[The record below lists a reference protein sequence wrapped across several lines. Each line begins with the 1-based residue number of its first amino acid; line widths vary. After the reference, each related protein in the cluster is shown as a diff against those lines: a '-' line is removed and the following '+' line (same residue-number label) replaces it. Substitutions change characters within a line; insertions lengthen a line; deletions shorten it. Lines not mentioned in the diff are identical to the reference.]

1 MEELSL
7 FDAWTRFDCF
17 HDSVIRRAE
26 FHLRRPRRLDIDL
39 VTWDRKAANGGT
51 EVDVR
56 FRFDDVKEYRLWEQ
70 NWTIEVISEAAW
82 AKFDD
87 LIWVAFDGDFLDGDS
102 TATVDEF
109 RARYAYV
116 AAKAVKVTA
125 KPSRR
130 SD

>member
-7 FDAWTRFDCF
+7 ADAWTRFDSF

-26 FHLRRPRRLDIDL
+26 FHFRPPCRLDIDL
-39 VTWDRKAANGGT
+39 DTWDRKAARGGT
-51 EVDVR
+51 GVEVR

-70 NWTIEVISEAAW
+70 NWTIEVIFEAAW

-87 LIWVAFDGDFLDGDS
+87 LIWVAFDGDFLDGDP

-116 AAKAVKVTA
+116 AARSVEVTA
-125 KPSRR
+125 KPFATT
-130 SD
+130 